1 MSEKAAIQY
10 VERSSLLP
18 LLEDP
23 NVSDISYDGEALH
36 YLHAFKGRA
45 RSEISMSSREARD
58 FLIQVA
64 NLAEKPFSYS
74 DPILDVS
81 FGRYRMNAVHPSL
94 GRKRGEHVP
103 TFSLRIASG
112 KSKIE
117 GDPRFFPEGAEEIL
131 SSWLLSGESIV
142 IAGISS
148 SGKTELQKY
157 LLSRLGANRKCVVI
171 DNVDELGLLEGSEA
185 EISSWITSP
194 RAGYRELVRNAL
206 RHDPDYIILA
216 EARGGEMLDALVSA
230 MSGHPIILSVHGS
243 SLPEIPERMLRLAM
257 QGAER
262 VLEEEVRSSI
272 AQNFRNY
279 VLLGRDIGP
288 DGSVRRYLKA
298 LGRMDGEGRMETLLE
313 RGPLC

>member
-1 MSEKAAIQY
+1 MSEKAAVQY
-10 VERSSLLP
+10 LERSSLLP

-23 NVSDISYDGEALH
+23 NVSDVSYDGEALH
-36 YLHAFKGRA
+36 HLHAFKGRV
-45 RSEISMSSREARD
+45 RSEIAMSPREAKD
-58 FLIQVA
+58 FLIQIA

-74 DPILDVS
+74 
-81 FGRYRMNAVHPSL
+81 
-94 GRKRGEHVP
+94 E
-103 TFSLRIASG
+103 
-112 KSKIE
+112 SKIE
-117 GDPRFFPEGAEEIL
+117 GDPRFFPEGAEEML
-131 SSWLLSGESIV
+131 SSWLEKGESIV

-157 LLSRLGANRKCVVI
+157 LLSRLGGNRKCVVI
-171 DNVDELGLLEGSEA
+171 DNVDELGLLESSEA
-185 EISSWITSP
+185 EISTWLTSP

-230 MSGHPIILSVHGS
+230 MSGHPIILSVHGD

-262 VLEEEVRSSI
+262 LLEEEVRASI
-272 AQNFRNY
+272 AKNFRNY

-298 LGRMDGEGRMETLLE
+298 LGRMDEEGRMEPLLE
-313 RGPLC
+313 RGSLC